1 MFGSMKIT
9 TQNETRKYL
18 CEAESVIT
26 GHGNRSALQLRMKS
40 LRQYY
45 CNFVW
50 QTSGLITVGCRR
62 LILHRND
69 AETRSEQINS
79 VQLHQ
84 PSPFLHAT
92 PWRQQIEDPD
102 TDGRIILKCDYKL

>member
-18 CEAESVIT
+18 WEAESVIAW
-26 GHGNRSALQLRMKS
+26 HGDRSALQLRVKS
-40 LRQYY
+40 LGQYY

-50 QTSGLITVGCRR
+50 QTSGLITADCRR

-69 AETRSEQINS
+69 DETRSDRINS
-79 VQLHQ
+79 AQLHQ
-84 PSPFLHAT
+84 PSPFLHAP
-92 PWRQQIEDPD
+92 PWRQQSEDLGK
-102 TDGRIILKCDYKL
+102 DGRIILKCNLK